1 MTLTVGAG
9 LMAETGGALLMSKE
23 LIQRLHDRLAASNY
37 SWPREAFSPA
47 EQAAQYLEH
56 RLARSVGTQDI
67 EFCHA
72 VVDEDRENGT
82 AHYTVV
88 LFTRHHVLR
97 GEIRGSRTERVVY
110 PPAGDVTVVSRSG
123 LKSLTL
129 HHVEYFDEESRPDHV
144 EFSAVF
150 ENLPTVHIGR
160 NRFGESQDETRNL
173 IFDALQADLLVKAGT
188 GVH

>member
-1 MTLTVGAG
+1 
-9 LMAETGGALLMSKE
+9 MSKE
-23 LIQRLHDRLAASNY
+23 LIQSLHSRLAASNY

-56 RLARSVGTQDI
+56 RLARVVGQSDI

-72 VVDEDRENGT
+72 VVDEDREKGT

-88 LFTRHHVLR
+88 LFTRQHVVR
-97 GEIRGSRTERVVY
+97 GEIHGSRTERAAY
-110 PPAGDVTVVSRSG
+110 PPAGDVTIVPRSG

-144 EFSAVF
+144 EFSAAF
-150 ENLPTVHIGR
+150 ENLPLVHIGR
-160 NRFGESQDETRNL
+160 NRFGESQDEGRNL
-173 IFDALQADLLVKAGT
+173 IFDALQEDLVRAAT
-188 GVH
+188 EVR